1 MSKSL
6 IQLYNE
12 STQAVTQNN
21 VINLGSVLRR
31 YGCNLKLS
39 GGAVEIDGPGYYEA
53 NVIATVEPTAVGNV
67 TVALFENNVQI
78 EKYYESFIFIFP
90 NGQITIRALMTPAH
104 VFRPHYIA
112 YINGAA
118 MDIFFEGIVNI
129 APWLKKNWD
138 NLVKGA

>member
-12 STQAVTQNN
+12 STQAVTENN

-53 NVIATVEPTAVGNV
+53 NVIATVEPTAVGDV

-78 EKYYESFIFIFP
+78 PGAIASAYASLAESPVVLPIVT
-90 NGQITIRALMTPAH
+90 TIRKGC
-104 VFRPHYIA
+104 
-112 YINGAA
+112 NCDGASQ
-118 MDIFFEGIVNI
+118 IVLKLIEGPGNVTNVSTKIV
-129 APWLKKNWD
+129 KS
-138 NLVKGA
+138 

>member
-12 STQAVTQNN
+12 STQAVTENN

-39 GGAVEIDGPGYYEA
+39 GGAVEVDGPGYYDA
-53 NVIATVEPTAVGNV
+53 DVIAVVEPTAVGNV

-78 EKYYESFIFIFP
+78 PGAIASGYVAEAAAPITLPIVT
-90 NGQITIRALMTPAH
+90 TIRKGC
-104 VFRPHYIA
+104 
-112 YINGAA
+112 NCDGASQ
-118 MDIFFEGIVNI
+118 IVLKLIEGPGNVTNVSTKIV
-129 APWLKKNWD
+129 KS
-138 NLVKGA
+138 

>member
-12 STQAVTQNN
+12 STQAVTENN

-39 GGAVEIDGPGYYEA
+39 GGAVEVDGPGYYEA
-53 NVIATVEPTAVGNV
+53 DVIATVEPTAVGNV

-78 EKYYESFIFIFP
+78 PGATASAYASLAESPVVLPIVT
-90 NGQITIRALMTPAH
+90 TIRKGC
-104 VFRPHYIA
+104 
-112 YINGAA
+112 NCDGASQ
-118 MDIFFEGIVNI
+118 IVLKLIEGPGNVTNVSTKIV
-129 APWLKKNWD
+129 KS
-138 NLVKGA
+138 

>member
-12 STQAVTQNN
+12 STQAVTENN

-39 GGAVEIDGPGYYEA
+39 GGAVEVDGPGYYEA
-53 NVIATVEPTAVGNV
+53 DVIATVEPTAAGNV

-78 EKYYESFIFIFP
+78 PGAIASGYVAQAASPITLPIAT
-90 NGQITIRALMTPAH
+90 TIRKGC
-104 VFRPHYIA
+104 
-112 YINGAA
+112 NCDGASQ
-118 MDIFFEGIVNI
+118 IVLKLIEGPGNVTNVSTRV
-129 APWLKKNWD
+129 
-138 NLVKGA
+138 VKS

>member
-53 NVIATVEPTAVGNV
+53 NVIATVEPTAVGDV

-78 EKYYESFIFIFP
+78 PGAIASAYASLAESPVVLPIVT
-90 NGQITIRALMTPAH
+90 TIRKGC
-104 VFRPHYIA
+104 
-112 YINGAA
+112 NCDGASQ
-118 MDIFFEGIVNI
+118 IVLKLIEGPGNVTNVSTKIV
-129 APWLKKNWD
+129 KS
-138 NLVKGA
+138 

>member
-12 STQAVTQNN
+12 STQAVTESN

-31 YGCNLKLS
+31 YGCNLRLS

-53 NVIATVEPTAVGNV
+53 NVIATIEPTAVGNV

-78 EKYYESFIFIFP
+78 PGAIASAYASLAESPVVLPIVT
-90 NGQITIRALMTPAH
+90 TIRKGC
-104 VFRPHYIA
+104 
-112 YINGAA
+112 NCDGASQ
-118 MDIFFEGIVNI
+118 IVLKLIEGPGNVTNVSTRIV
-129 APWLKKNWD
+129 KS
-138 NLVKGA
+138 

>member
-12 STQAVTQNN
+12 STQAVTENN

-31 YGCNLKLS
+31 YGCNLRLS

-53 NVIATVEPTAVGNV
+53 NVIATVEPTAVGDV

-78 EKYYESFIFIFP
+78 PGAIASAYASLAESPVVLPIVT
-90 NGQITIRALMTPAH
+90 TIRKGC
-104 VFRPHYIA
+104 
-112 YINGAA
+112 NCDGASQ
-118 MDIFFEGIVNI
+118 IVLKLIEGPGNVTNVSTKIV
-129 APWLKKNWD
+129 KS
-138 NLVKGA
+138 

>member
-12 STQAVTQNN
+12 STQAVTENN

-31 YGCNLKLS
+31 YGCNLRLS

-53 NVIATVEPTAVGNV
+53 NVIATVEPTAVGDV

-78 EKYYESFIFIFP
+78 PGAIASAYASLAESPVVLPIVT
-90 NGQITIRALMTPAH
+90 TIRKGC
-104 VFRPHYIA
+104 
-112 YINGAA
+112 NCDGASQ
-118 MDIFFEGIVNI
+118 IVLKLIEGPGDVTNVSTKIV
-129 APWLKKNWD
+129 KS
-138 NLVKGA
+138 

>member
-12 STQAVTQNN
+12 STQAVTENN

-31 YGCNLKLS
+31 YGCNLRLS

-78 EKYYESFIFIFP
+78 PGATASAYAASAASPVVLPIVT
-90 NGQITIRALMTPAH
+90 TIRKGC
-104 VFRPHYIA
+104 
-112 YINGAA
+112 NCDGASQ
-118 MDIFFEGIVNI
+118 IVLKLIEGPGNVTNVSTKIV
-129 APWLKKNWD
+129 KS
-138 NLVKGA
+138 

>member
-12 STQAVTQNN
+12 STQAVTENN

-39 GGAVEIDGPGYYEA
+39 GGAVEVDGPGYYEA
-53 NVIATVEPTAVGNV
+53 DVIAVVEPTAVGNV

-78 EKYYESFIFIFP
+78 PGAIASGYVAEAAAPITLPIVT
-90 NGQITIRALMTPAH
+90 TIRKGC
-104 VFRPHYIA
+104 
-112 YINGAA
+112 NCDGASQ
-118 MDIFFEGIVNI
+118 IVLKLIEGPGNVTNVST
-129 APWLKKNWD
+129 KV
-138 NLVKGA
+138 VKS

>member
-12 STQAVTQNN
+12 SMQAVTENN

-31 YGCNLKLS
+31 YGCNLRLS

-53 NVIATVEPTAVGNV
+53 NVIATVEPTAVGDV

-78 EKYYESFIFIFP
+78 PGAIASAYASLAESPVVLPIVT
-90 NGQITIRALMTPAH
+90 TIRKGC
-104 VFRPHYIA
+104 
-112 YINGAA
+112 NCDGASQ
-118 MDIFFEGIVNI
+118 IVLKLIEGPGNVTNVSTKIV
-129 APWLKKNWD
+129 KS
-138 NLVKGA
+138 